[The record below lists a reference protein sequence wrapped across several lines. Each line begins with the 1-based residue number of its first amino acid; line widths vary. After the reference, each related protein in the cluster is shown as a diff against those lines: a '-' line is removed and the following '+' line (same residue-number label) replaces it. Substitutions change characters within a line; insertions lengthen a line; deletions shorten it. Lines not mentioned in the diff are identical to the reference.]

1 MNAFAGKV
9 VSVIHAIVTIA
20 LLIIFVY
27 FFGLKSVSKYLSKA
41 VIVSKQQE
49 TPSSIPP
56 PGKYVLYV
64 LCTTVQCHS
73 VRMFSV
79 RGLNIRYF

>member
-1 MNAFAGKV
+1 MNQFAGKV

-27 FFGLKSVSKYLSKA
+27 FFGLKSVSKYLAKG

-49 TPSSIPP
+49 ETSIPP

-64 LCTTVQCHS
+64 HTLYYLLS
-73 VRMFSV
+73 VS
-79 RGLNIRYF
+79 

>member
-1 MNAFAGKV
+1 MNQFAGKV
-9 VSVIHAIVTIA
+9 VSVIHAIVAIA

-27 FFGLKSVSKYLSKA
+27 FFGLKSVSKYLAKG

-49 TPSSIPP
+49 ETSIPP

-64 LCTTVQCHS
+64 HTLYCLLS
-73 VRMFSV
+73 VS
-79 RGLNIRYF
+79 

>member
-1 MNAFAGKV
+1 MNQFAGKV

-27 FFGLKSVSKYLSKA
+27 FFGLKSVSKYLAKG

-49 TPSSIPP
+49 ETSIPP
-56 PGKYVLYV
+56 PGKYVL
-64 LCTTVQCHS
+64 
-73 VRMFSV
+73 
-79 RGLNIRYF
+79 

>member
-1 MNAFAGKV
+1 MNEIAGKV
-9 VSVIHAIVTIA
+9 ASLIHAIVTIA
-20 LLIIFVY
+20 LLTIFVY

-49 TPSSIPP
+49 ETSIPP

-64 LCTTVQCHS
+64 HTLYYLLS
-73 VRMFSV
+73 VS
-79 RGLNIRYF
+79 